1 MPWKACETSR
11 YRVSL
16 WTFLPWNPWGYFK
29 PNHNYGS
36 IGSIIRQPATVEPTT
51 ITMMAP
57 WHKPR
62 ISFWNQTTRNRK
74 NLLRTSTYLRWN
86 EHGGL
91 FMIFPRMFQYSK
103 DARCLHVSKASRARA
118 VTHSHKHRASWHC
131 IATILGFMIRER
143 GISSNDTYVY
153 VHVCIYTYYIS

>member
-91 FMIFPRMFQYSK
+91 FMIFPQKKTYDQLFFSMFNLYMIPETNKNLNRIFVNFYKYFSIYIFINIF
-103 DARCLHVSKASRARA
+103 LYE
-118 VTHSHKHRASWHC
+118 KH
-131 IATILGFMIRER
+131 
-143 GISSNDTYVY
+143 IS
-153 VHVCIYTYYIS
+153 IKYYK